1 MALPLVE
8 QTAASSLT
16 GDELAYLFTDYLTEV
31 IVVIL
36 YYRLG
41 YDRLFHV
48 NLSGYIEDLE
58 AIGSNSSLS
67 TCIYCQ
73 CYTCVIATTV
83 NATHLFSNIFQL

>member
-1 MALPLVE
+1 MVVLGQPCLRQALGILGGITSPLGE
-8 QTAASSLT
+8 QSASFTLT
-16 GDELAYLFTDYLTEV
+16 GDELAYLFTDYLAEMV
-31 IVVIL
+31 IIIL

-67 TCIYCQ
+67 TCIY
-73 CYTCVIATTV
+73 
-83 NATHLFSNIFQL
+83 